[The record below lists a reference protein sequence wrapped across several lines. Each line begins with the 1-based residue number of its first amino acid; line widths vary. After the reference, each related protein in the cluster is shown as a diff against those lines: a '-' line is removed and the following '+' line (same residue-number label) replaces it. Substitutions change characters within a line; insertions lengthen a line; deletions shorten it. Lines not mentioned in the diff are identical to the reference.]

1 MSERKEPE
9 VNIRLKKSSMV
20 SAKRIEQHLFNLFLL
35 LCLVFVVYIF
45 FMAKSSVNIQPL
57 PEDKTLFYNTVDD
70 AIFAS
75 DSISLKIES
84 IKMIYNSVDRESNG
98 RLFNYGFVNLLEDYL
113 VRNSADSSKNLILN
127 NPKIFEL
134 IKNELQQE
142 PYNRLNTEQKRLLTN
157 LDKALRNNDSILVK
171 FNLDELNDL
180 LRLQNEY
187 IEKLEFQNS
196 WSIPMSIIGIILTI
210 IFGASSGIKRYFEK
224 FK

>member
-1 MSERKEPE
+1 MSEGDLGIIVKFGKNRIKSTDMSERKETE
-9 VNIRLKKSSMV
+9 VIKGLKKSSMT
-20 SAKRIEQHLFNLFLL
+20 SAKRIEQHLFNFFLV

-84 IKMIYNSVDRESNG
+84 IKMIYNSVDRKSNG

-113 VRNSADSSKNLILN
+113 VRNSADSSKNLISN

-134 IKNELQQE
+134 IKNEL
-142 PYNRLNTEQKRLLTN
+142 
-157 LDKALRNNDSILVK
+157 
-171 FNLDELNDL
+171 
-180 LRLQNEY
+180 
-187 IEKLEFQNS
+187 
-196 WSIPMSIIGIILTI
+196 
-210 IFGASSGIKRYFEK
+210 
-224 FK
+224 